1 MSNQRVSTL
10 NNLITTRAMSR
21 SDLKAVLSI
30 LDNTGLF
37 PSEMLA
43 EMAEPFLN
51 EAKPHFWLAAC
62 EGHDILGFAYCEPE
76 RMTDGTYNL
85 LAIAVDPDRQSG
97 GIGQLI
103 VTAVEQAVRALK
115 GRVLLVETS
124 SLPEYE
130 RTRSFYD
137 QLGYDREAVIREFYA
152 EGEDKVVFWKHL

>member
-1 MSNQRVSTL
+1 
-10 NNLITTRAMSR
+10 MSR
-21 SDLKAVLSI
+21 DDLSAVSSI
-30 LDNTGLF
+30 LDETELF

-43 EMAEPFLN
+43 EMAEPYLSG
-51 EAKPHFWLAAC
+51 ADPHIWLTAC
-62 EGHDILGFAYCEPE
+62 EGHDVLGFAYCEPE

-85 LAIAVDPDRQSG
+85 LAIAVDPNRQSG

-103 VTAVEQAVRALK
+103 VAAVEQAVGDLA

-137 QLGYDREAVIREFYA
+137 QLGYGREAVIREFYA
-152 EGEDKVVFWKHL
+152 KGEDKVVFRKQL

>member
-1 MSNQRVSTL
+1 
-10 NNLITTRAMSR
+10 MSR
-21 SDLKAVLSI
+21 NDLSAVSSI

-43 EMAEPFLN
+43 DMAEPFLS
-51 EAKPHFWLAAC
+51 ETEPHIWLTAC
-62 EGHDILGFAYCEPE
+62 EGDDVLGFAYCEPE

-103 VTAVEQAVRALK
+103 VTAVEQAVCELGA
-115 GRVLLVETS
+115 RVLLVETS
-124 SLPEYE
+124 SLPEYK

-137 QLGYDREAVIREFYA
+137 QLGYGREAVIREFYA
-152 EGEDKVVFWKHL
+152 EGEDKIVFWKHL

>member
-1 MSNQRVSTL
+1 
-10 NNLITTRAMSR
+10 MSR
-21 SDLKAVLSI
+21 NDLNAVSAI
-30 LDNTGLF
+30 LDDTGLF

-51 EAKPHFWLAAC
+51 GAQPHIWLTAFKGNDAV
-62 EGHDILGFAYCEPE
+62 GFAYCEPE

-85 LAIAVDPDRQSG
+85 LAIAVDPNRQSN
-97 GIGQLI
+97 GIGQFI
-103 VTAVEQAVRALK
+103 VAAVEQSVRNLG

-130 RTRSFYD
+130 RTRAFYD

-152 EGEDKVVFWKHL
+152 VGEHKVVFWKQL